1 MGKDNQPKHRQ
12 KARDLRRRAARTA
25 PYERVLI
32 VCEGEKTE
40 PLYFKEIR
48 HEYRLSTANVQVW
61 PSSSGTDPL
70 NVVDYAALLFNKGDR
85 AKQIQPRAFDLLF
98 AVFDRD
104 EHTTFNQALERA
116 KALDGR
122 LKNDLGEPVSFR
134 AIASVPCFELWLLLH
149 FDDVYAPIHL
159 RPTPS
164 FSPFLALSSRPA
176 PAVLSTCPRC
186 HRNLPAVIET
196 CPRCHLDLPPLSS
209 RPAPAVISTAG
220 RDLKQGLE
228 WAPAKEQQDFSLR
241 FEMTAGGA
249 SSTSP

>member
-149 FDDVYAPIHL
+149 FDDVYAPIHRQKVYTSL
-159 RPTPS
+159 NRY
-164 FSPFLALSSRPA
+164 
-176 PAVLSTCPRC
+176 
-186 HRNLPAVIET
+186 LPDYKKGQGGHWVAT
-196 CPRCHLDLPPLSS
+196 KSKLDYATQ
-209 RPAPAVISTAG
+209 RAEAMARTTTAENG
-220 RDLKQGLE
+220 SNPYTDVHKLV
-228 WAPAKEQQDFSLR
+228 AKLIHMKDR
-241 FEMTAGGA
+241 T
-249 SSTSP
+249 